1 MNILGLGFD
10 ATDIPRI
17 ATTFERYGERFLRRV
32 FTDGEIAY
40 CTRRRNP
47 VPHLAGRFAA
57 KEAAMKALGTGHS
70 RGVLWK
76 DIEVVRASGPPQ
88 LRLHG
93 GAAAPRRAHARAI
106 VAADHHAFRG
116 ARDGAGAA
124 ARRLNRNRQL
134 TFPPVPLWR

>member
-17 ATTFERYGERFLRRV
+17 GTTVERYGDRFLRRV

-76 DIEVVRASGPPQ
+76 DIEVVRLSGPPQ
-88 LRLHG
+88 LLLHG
-93 GAAAPRRAHARAI
+93 GAAARADRMR
-106 VAADHHAFRG
+106 VRSS
-116 ARDGAGAA
+116 
-124 ARRLNRNRQL
+124 LL
-134 TFPPVPLWR
+134 TITHSDALAMAQVLLLGD